1 MGDGRQ
7 ATARAHTVF
16 VRWCWS
22 AAVVGLA
29 LVVLLAGPLEQSVQ
43 AAISRGA
50 IAAAGVVA
58 ALSCG
63 WRAARSTGRRRR
75 AWGLLSLGGVVGL
88 LGNVYAVLVGAP
100 ETGDAAYIVAL
111 LLGVVGMALF
121 PTVRPRGHEL
131 VRMLLDS
138 VVVGG
143 SVLYIAVF
151 AVALGRE
158 TSFQGEPALTAYAL
172 PVVDALLAT
181 LAVLVLTRSPAAER
195 VPLGLVGI
203 GFVLYAVAD
212 VAFALLT
219 AEGGF
224 SFGSPVDIGWVGGYL
239 AIAVAA
245 RHPAASGSPVTG
257 HRTDGSP
264 VLGTVVT
271 FGLFLAAALARVWQA
286 GANESI
292 SWVANALWVAVLVA
306 VAVRQILVVVDNE
319 SLRGGL
325 ERRVEERT
333 AQLRALASERER
345 TLESVADGIYGVD
358 SGGRVT
364 FVNDAGARTL
374 GMAAADLVGL
384 DAHDT
389 FHAPAEDG
397 TPYPG
402 EGCYITEALRE
413 GLTATA
419 EQDVYRRPDGK
430 DVPVEVAASPLRTDG
445 VVTGAVVVF
454 RDISERREVERIK
467 DEFVS
472 VVSHELRTPLTSIR
486 GALGLLDSGVLD
498 RSSDQ
503 AARMV
508 HIALTSSERLGRLV
522 DDILDVERMEAGT
535 AQLELAE
542 HGLDGLVAAA
552 TEQVSILADDAG
564 VELSSDGCTERVL
577 VDGERIVQ
585 TLTNLLSNAV
595 KFSPRGS
602 TVRVSARPVGD
613 LVEVRVDDEGRGIPP
628 EKIETV
634 FRRFEQVDA
643 SDARERGGTGLGLA
657 IARSIVERHGGRM
670 WAVSDGEGQGSSFRM
685 TLPRVTTTA
694 PPRDDDVPGAVPGL
708 PAADLPAEPAPGVT
722 QGAGQGPAPAPVTGS
737 TTEAR
742 GAAATR
748 VVVVDDDPYV
758 VDVLRGV
765 LEARGYAVV
774 GVTDG
779 GAALEAVEAE
789 HPAAIVLDLA
799 MPGTGGAEVL
809 RRLRHS
815 AATAELPVV
824 VVSGTAPSDARE
836 TAALADGWL
845 VKPVDPARLA
855 ATVRDVVRLRPH
867 HEHVL
872 VVEDDDD
879 LRAVLTTVLESAGL
893 VVTAARDLAEAGA
906 ALADGPEPHLV
917 LLDLGLPD
925 GTGYDL
931 VADLRRRG
939 RLHRTPLVVYSG
951 ADVGPVERADL
962 RLGSTVFLTKGRE
975 APDAVLRP
983 VLDLLDAAAGRAA
996 DPSAHRPTRPNPRTP

>member
-7 ATARAHTVF
+7 ATARAYSAF
-16 VRWCWS
+16 VRWCWA
-22 AAVVGLA
+22 AAVAVLVLA
-29 LVVLLAGPLEQSVQ
+29 VLLAGPMEESTRAEL
-43 AAISRGA
+43 SRAA
-50 IAAAGVVA
+50 IAAAGVA
-58 ALSCG
+58 AAASCG
-63 WRAARSTGRRRR
+63 WRAVRSVGRRRR

-88 LGNVYAVLVGAP
+88 LGNVYAGLVGDP
-100 ETGDAAYIVAL
+100 ETGDTAYIAAL
-111 LLGVVGMALF
+111 LLGVIGLALF

-143 SVLYIAVF
+143 SILYIAVF
-151 AVALGRE
+151 SVAL
-158 TSFQGEPALTAYAL
+158 QGQRFAAEPSLTAYAL

-219 AEGGF
+219 AGGGF
-224 SFGSPVDIGWVGGYL
+224 SFGSPVDVGWVGGYL

-257 HRTDGSP
+257 QRTDGSP
-264 VLGTVVT
+264 VLGTVIT
-271 FGLFLAAALARVWQA
+271 FGIFLAAALVRVGQA
-286 GANESI
+286 NVVFPWTAN
-292 SWVANALWVAVLVA
+292 VLWATVLVA

-319 SLRGGL
+319 SLRHGL

-358 SGGRVT
+358 AAGRVT
-364 FVNDAGARTL
+364 FINDAGARTL
-374 GMAAADLVGL
+374 GVAAADLVGS
-384 DAHDT
+384 DAHAT
-389 FHAPAEDG
+389 FHAPGEDG
-397 TPYPG
+397 SPFPAD
-402 EGCYITEALRE
+402 GCYITEAVRD

-430 DVPVEVAASPLRTDG
+430 DVPVEVAASPLRADG
-445 VVTGAVVVF
+445 VVRGAVVVF

-522 DDILDVERMEAGT
+522 DDILDVERMDAGT
-535 AQLELAE
+535 TQLELAD
-542 HGLDGLVAAA
+542 HRVDGLVAAA
-552 TEQVSILADDAG
+552 VEQVSILADDAG
-564 VELSSDGCTERVL
+564 VVLSSDGCPEMVRV
-577 VDGERIVQ
+577 DDERIVQ

-602 TVRVSARPVGD
+602 TVLVSAAPVGD
-613 LVEVRVDDEGRGIPP
+613 LVEVRVDDQGRGIPP
-628 EKIETV
+628 DKLEAV

-670 WAVSDGEGQGSSFRM
+670 WAASDGEGHGSSFRL
-685 TLPRVTTTA
+685 TLPRALV
-694 PPRDDDVPGAVPGL
+694 PVLPRRDDALGAPS
-708 PAADLPAEPAPGVT
+708 DER
-722 QGAGQGPAPAPVTGS
+722 GA
-737 TTEAR
+737 
-742 GAAATR
+742 AAATR

-758 VDVLRGV
+758 VDVLRTV
-765 LEARGYAVV
+765 LEARGYDVV

-779 GAALEAVEAE
+779 REALEVVEQE
-789 HPAAIVLDLA
+789 HPAAILLDLA
-799 MPGTGGAEVL
+799 MPGTNGAEVL
-809 RRLRHS
+809 RQLRRS
-815 AATAELPVV
+815 AATAGLPVV
-824 VVSGTAPSDARE
+824 VVSGTSPSDARE

-845 VKPVDPARLA
+845 VKPVDPEGLA

-893 VVTAARDLAEAGA
+893 IVTSARGLSEARD
-906 ALADGPEPHLV
+906 ALANGAEPHLV
-917 LLDLGLPD
+917 LLDLRLPD

-931 VADLRRRG
+931 VADLRRSG
-939 RLHRTPLVVYSG
+939 RLRGTPLVVYTG
-951 ADVGPVERADL
+951 AEVGPGERADL

-983 VLDLLDAAAGRAA
+983 VLDLLDAAAGRAVDGLA
-996 DPSAHRPTRPNPRTP
+996 DPTIPRTP

>member
-1 MGDGRQ
+1 MGDARQ
-7 ATARAHTVF
+7 ATARAHARF
-16 VRWCWS
+16 VRWCWV
-22 AAVVGLA
+22 AAVLVLA
-29 LVVLLAGPLEQSVQ
+29 LVVLLAGPLDQAAQ

-75 AWGLLSLGGVVGL
+75 AWGLLSLGGAVGL
-88 LGNVYAVLVGAP
+88 LGNVYAGLVGDP
-100 ETGDAAYIVAL
+100 ETGDTAYIAAL

-151 AVALGRE
+151 SVALGGTGGFE
-158 TSFQGEPALTAYAL
+158 AEPVLTAYAL

-219 AEGGF
+219 VEGGF
-224 SFGSPVDIGWVGGYL
+224 SFGSPVDVGWVGGYL

-245 RHPAASGSPVTG
+245 RHPAASGSPITG

-271 FGLFLAAALARVWQA
+271 FGLFLAAALARVWQS
-286 GANESI
+286 GANDGVSG
-292 SWVANALWVAVLVA
+292 VANTLWVAVLVA

-358 SGGRVT
+358 SAGRVT
-364 FVNDAGARTL
+364 FVNAAGARTL
-374 GMAAADLVGL
+374 GTAAADLVGR
-384 DAHDT
+384 DAHES

-397 TPYPG
+397 TPYPA
-402 EGCYITEALRE
+402 EGCYIAEALRE

-498 RSSDQ
+498 RASDQ

-522 DDILDVERMEAGT
+522 DDILDVERMDAGT
-535 AQLELAE
+535 AQLVLAE
-542 HGLDGLVAAA
+542 QRLDGLVAAA
-552 TEQVSILADDAG
+552 TEQVSIQADDAG
-564 VELSSDGCTERVL
+564 VVLSSDGTTELVL

-602 TVRVSARPVGD
+602 TVRVSVRTVGD

-628 EKIETV
+628 DKLETV

-670 WAVSDGEGQGSSFRM
+670 WALSEGDGRGSSFRM
-685 TLPRVTTTA
+685 TLPRAVVLGPADHDAPAGATPAPPATA
-694 PPRDDDVPGAVPGL
+694 PVRSVKDSDPGSDPVPASEAARVATDV
-708 PAADLPAEPAPGVT
+708 
-722 QGAGQGPAPAPVTGS
+722 
-737 TTEAR
+737 
-742 GAAATR
+742 R

-758 VDVLRGV
+758 VDVLRAV

-779 GAALEAVEAE
+779 RAALEAVEAE

-824 VVSGTAPSDARE
+824 VVSGTAASDARE

-855 ATVRDVVRLRPH
+855 ATVRDVIRLRPH
-867 HEHVL
+867 HENVL

-879 LRAVLTTVLESAGL
+879 LRAVLTTVLEGAGL
-893 VVTAARDLAEAGA
+893 VVTAARGLAEARA

-917 LLDLGLPD
+917 LLDLRLPD
-925 GTGYDL
+925 GTGHDL

-951 ADVGPVERADL
+951 ADVGPVEREDL

-983 VLDLLDAAAGRAA
+983 VLDLLDAAAGRTA
-996 DPSAHRPTRPNPRTP
+996 DSSAHHQTGPTPRTP